1 MKQTMFE
8 TMSQWLRVGL
18 GSADQLKV
26 QQDGSAD
33 AAFDAAKAAFK
44 AADAALSA
52 ADAAYKAADAA
63 YVAAYKAAY
72 VVAVE
77 VK

>member
-18 GSADQLKV
+18 GSADQCE
-26 QQDGSAD
+26 QDGSAN